1 MVRRQL
7 CEVVFHLS
15 PFFGSRGSTQ
25 LPGFVASTFLYRSVS
40 LTPYYFLISH
50 QFSKLGFLSTSQN
63 FRRPPIPWNSGA
75 GWTERYC
82 NCILEKTLSLTA
94 RNLSFGVRG
103 RGKTLTWCQVTA
115 FSGDWLEPMGKTT
128 ASKPGRNRL
137 MGILEEDNHF
147 SAIKTGPLQTTTQLI
162 YTPPR
167 NVVRGSAV
175 LQNLLGCFFLSS
187 ELEVGTTDT
196 VPG

>member
-1 MVRRQL
+1 MCSGQKTAL
-7 CEVVFHLS
+7 WGCFS
-15 PFFGSRGSTQ
+15 P
-25 LPGFVASTFLYRSVS
+25 STFLWVPRIHSTARLRGKHLPWQICLAYS
-40 LTPYYFLISH
+40 LLFLN
-50 QFSKLGFLSTSQN
+50 FSSILEIGFSFHFPN
-63 FRRPPIPWNSGA
+63 HRRPPIPWNPGT

-128 ASKPGRNRL
+128 ASKPGRNGL
-137 MGILEEDNHF
+137 MGILEEGNHF

-162 YTPPR
+162 YTPPEMLF
-167 NVVRGSAV
+167 VD
-175 LQNLLGCFFLSS
+175 QQCCK
-187 ELEVGTTDT
+187 TC
-196 VPG
+196 